1 MDRAEAAGLGV
12 AAMAHIGLL
21 AVLSAGFMTASQP
34 PILETP
40 PIEVSFAE
48 DIGLVSSAPQPTVEP
63 PAQSIAPE
71 LGPPDEPAPAPA
83 IDPAPP
89 QPVSP
94 PPKQI
99 QAPPEPK
106 AVPKEAVKA
115 ATAPAPAR
123 EAPKKNAPAASAG
136 KAEAPRGSRLGSDF
150 LKGIGADPSPSRSQQ
165 ATGAA
170 MSQQAAADIGSAI
183 RRQVQPCANRQVN
196 PGPGANRIVTA
207 INLRLNRDGS
217 LAQRPAVVRQTGL
230 DDENRRYAER
240 VADLAIA
247 TFVGCSPLRGLP
259 AELYDVPRGWN
270 NFTLNYSLP

>member
-12 AAMAHIGLL
+12 AAMAHIGLF

-48 DIGLVSSAPQPTVEP
+48 DVGLVSSAPQPTVEP

-71 LGPPDEPAPAPA
+71 VGPPEEPAPAPA

-89 QPVSP
+89 QPVPP
-94 PPKQI
+94 PPKQV

-115 ATAPAPAR
+115 ASTPAPAR

-150 LKGIGADPSPSRSQQ
+150 LKGIGADPAPSRSQQ
-165 ATGAA
+165 ATGAT

-217 LAQRPAVVRQTGL
+217 LAQRPTVIRQTGL
-230 DDENRRYAER
+230 DEENRRYAER

-259 AELYDVPRGWN
+259 AELYDVSRGWN